1 MFFWHMQTHLRD
13 QHSWMHL
20 LQSLSQELEV
30 SDIGLFECFSYCFE
44 KSVDLS
50 TICCQQVK
58 LYNTRCRKGTACPPV
73 DPPLLKHK
81 TALYF
86 LTGMFLKIIQFT
98 RCDRLHKTLTI
109 FYHVAMVFLE
119 TNLNNQSNSGFLT
132 LRWVLLQPSLIP
144 LLQIGR

>member
-1 MFFWHMQTHLRD
+1 M
-13 QHSWMHL
+13 
-20 LQSLSQELEV
+20 
-30 SDIGLFECFSYCFE
+30 
-44 KSVDLS
+44 
-50 TICCQQVK
+50 K

-86 LTGMFLKIIQFT
+86 LTGMFFKIIQFT

-109 FYHVAMVFLE
+109 FYHVAMVFLA

-144 LLQIGR
+144 LLQIGRWVPLFTGMDLIISRDAQCWFPNRINSVTGNVLLWLIAMTTGTHQFKHNINLE